1 MKKQIEAPGIE
12 TKGSSARSIDL
23 WFVLLFAFLA
33 YLFVL
38 VPPFNQIYPLRII
51 FALPLLLFLP
61 GYVLIAVLFPRR
73 DKLSGIERFT
83 LSIGLSIAIF
93 VFDGFAISVTAW
105 RFRPEPIILSLA
117 LITLILTLITSLVRW
132 RIPKEER
139 FYLNFSIFS
148 QFFESLRTEEKPS
161 EIERALIIALVGSI
175 IIASG

>member
-12 TKGSSARSIDL
+12 TKGSSARSLDL

-33 YLFVL
+33 YLCVL
-38 VPPFNQIYPLRII
+38 IPPLNQIYPLRII

-73 DKLSGIERFT
+73 EELSGIERFT

-117 LITLILTLITSLVRW
+117 LITLILTLITSQAVPQL
-132 RIPKEER
+132 P
-139 FYLNFSIFS
+139 NN
-148 QFFESLRTEEKPS
+148 Q
-161 EIERALIIALVGSI
+161 
-175 IIASG
+175 